1 MSCGHT
7 HDRPLQAAA
16 CSAAQQFN
24 SRTQNAVAVVFC
36 EDNADPA
43 VSLIANA
50 SNAAHMALAI
60 CQVYTQEPRPTDC
73 VQCRDAYDRMVM
85 AAGLLRELSF
95 GRC

>member
-7 HDRPLQAAA
+7 HDRPLQAVA
-16 CSAAQQFN
+16 CSAAQQFH
-24 SRTQNAVAVVFC
+24 SRTEDAVAVVLC
-36 EDNADPA
+36 EDGADPA

-60 CQVYTQEPRPTDC
+60 CELYAMESRPTDC
-73 VQCRDAYDRMVM
+73 AQCRDAYDRMQL
-85 AAGLLRELSF
+85 AASVLKDLTF